1 MYPYRRVRPDG
12 AAQGTSGLLVIHFYI
27 HVGGC
32 ISMISGNISNTMY
45 YYKTGQG
52 KLLSN
57 IAETSEP
64 AILQRGSKLLMTILQ
79 FVKFNH

>member
-1 MYPYRRVRPDG
+1 
-12 AAQGTSGLLVIHFYI
+12 
-27 HVGGC
+27 
-32 ISMISGNISNTMY
+32 MISGNISNTMY